1 VGNAQRLPST
11 DAEVISE
18 SPMRNLQPASSP
30 PFATPPFATPSQP
43 TVASYNLALLDDA
56 SLLSFQYIPL
66 LDPKIDQRMLTL
78 QVMPPGAFLVHHLIS
93 HPAVSY
99 AQLLCS
105 KETKPYSELQEET
118 FK

>member
-1 VGNAQRLPST
+1 VVHAQRLPST
-11 DAEVISE
+11 DAEVISD
-18 SPMRNLQPASSP
+18 SPMRNIQPASSP
-30 PFATPPFATPSQP
+30 PFATPSQP
-43 TVASYNLALLDDA
+43 AVASYSLALLDDA

-78 QVMPPGAFLVHHLIS
+78 QVMTPRAFLVRCLIS
-93 HPAVSY
+93 HPAVPY

-105 KETKPYSELQEET
+105 KETKPYSELQEDT